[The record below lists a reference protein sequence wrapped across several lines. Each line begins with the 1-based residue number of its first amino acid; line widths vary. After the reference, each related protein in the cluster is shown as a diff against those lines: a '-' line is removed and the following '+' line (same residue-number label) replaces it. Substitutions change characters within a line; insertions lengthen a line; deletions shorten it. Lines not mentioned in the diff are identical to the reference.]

1 MRARLATRLVAVAG
15 AAVLVAAAP
24 QAQAQVFHLYLQC
37 QGTVAAG
44 LQAGKGPDVG
54 VAARAA
60 EAPAPVAAFGGE
72 KNVTDANEN
81 VQARTR
87 AVRSA
92 TKKGDAQLELAL
104 RDNNMT
110 AFVQRSNVLPAGERM
125 KYTATQTHYT
135 ATYTPLQSSRAY
147 SDWRGS
153 WLFSWYP
160 PFQKMAAARISVDRQ
175 TGVLEGEIVGTG
187 GEVLGLMDMQCEPK
201 KEGEGP
207 APRF

>member
-1 MRARLATRLVAVAG
+1 MHARLALAGTAALLAVA
-15 AAVLVAAAP
+15 P
-24 QAQAQVFHLYLQC
+24 PAQAQMFHLYLQC

-44 LQAGKGPDVG
+44 LQAGKAPDVG
-54 VAARAA
+54 ATAKAT
-60 EAPAPVAAFGGE
+60 EAPAQVASLNTE
-72 KNVTDANEN
+72 KNLVDANEN
-81 VQARTR
+81 IQARTR

-92 TKKGDAQLELAL
+92 AKKGDAQLELAL

-135 ATYTPLQSSRAY
+135 ATYTPLLNSRAY

-153 WLFSWYP
+153 WLFSWHP

-175 TGVLEGEIVGTG
+175 TGVLEGEIVGTA